1 MTGKVAVVTGAGS
14 GIGRSAALRFAE
26 KDASVLVSDIS
37 EKAGDETVKLIEEAG
52 GKASFFKADVSDAAQ
67 VEAMVK
73 AAIDTYGRLDY
84 AVNNAGIGGEANST
98 ADYSLE
104 GWHKVIGINLN
115 GVFYGLK
122 YEIPAML
129 ESGGGSIVNVASIL
143 GLVGFAQSP
152 AYVTAKHGVMGLT
165 KAAAIEYAQAG
176 IRVNAINPG
185 FIETQLLTD
194 AGITP
199 GSDLYAFLASKHA
212 MNRLGQP
219 DEIGKMIVMLC
230 SDEASFVTGIPFPVD
245 GGYTAQ

>member
-1 MTGKVAVVTGAGS
+1 
-14 GIGRSAALRFAE
+14 
-26 KDASVLVSDIS
+26 
-37 EKAGDETVKLIEEAG
+37 
-52 GKASFFKADVSDAAQ
+52 
-67 VEAMVK
+67 
-73 AAIDTYGRLDY
+73 
-84 AVNNAGIGGEANST
+84 
-98 ADYSLE
+98 
-104 GWHKVIGINLN
+104 
-115 GVFYGLK
+115 
-122 YEIPAML
+122 
-129 ESGGGSIVNVASIL
+129 IL